1 MIHTPTA
8 NAPLPPVSLSQQT
21 VLRRE
26 DPWKATSFSG
36 MEASPINALKGHN
49 GSCHSPPNVSFKLLF
64 TPHTLLCALPSNA
77 CWSQGPQIT
86 SDAFEMTK
94 RRLRGGADT
103 KVTQAGGRNL
113 EALAYDAWTQV
124 TIVFYF
130 SQKRVHVHS
139 TAPATV
145 QGLRRFLTHFYSDVL
160 TWSLLDSSGKKN
172 VSHCEKYEAAR

>member
-36 MEASPINALKGHN
+36 MEASPSNTLKGHN

-77 CWSQGPQIT
+77 CWFQGPQIT

-94 RRLRGGADT
+94 QRLQRWSRHQGHTGWKQEPGSPGSRCLDTGNHCILLLTENGACAQHCSHHRAGAK
-103 KVTQAGGRNL
+103 KVP
-113 EALAYDAWTQV
+113 
-124 TIVFYF
+124 
-130 SQKRVHVHS
+130 H
-139 TAPATV
+139 P
-145 QGLRRFLTHFYSDVL
+145 
-160 TWSLLDSSGKKN
+160 LLQ
-172 VSHCEKYEAAR
+172 